1 MKQLKKMPEKII
13 NFDENSERE
22 KFLRQYLRNEIKC
35 EICKT
40 NNFKAEQ
47 NSPQQIMLTC
57 INCGRVSFIS
67 PETFG
72 KKPLVLKLWGK
83 IVIQKIQTLIYVR
96 KLKKLGKIN
105 KNKIINQIGL
115 SKYTNLSCI
124 LNILY

>member
-40 NNFKAEQ
+40 NNLKAEQ

-72 KKPLVLKLWGK
+72 KKPLVL
-83 IVIQKIQTLIYVR
+83 
-96 KLKKLGKIN
+96 
-105 KNKIINQIGL
+105 
-115 SKYTNLSCI
+115 
-124 LNILY
+124 